1 MLAAMTVLP
10 PQSCWGG
17 SVDTP
22 FSGISC
28 ITHAGSGLGP
38 WYIGH
43 VMHKH
48 CNYLHHTMATLIQI
62 NNNLTPIMLLTGTRG
77 SKVITEGRVQI
88 SLRTQ
93 YPGIETFSGEILC
106 SHSFWLG
113 QEAIVPTKYAGSLTD
128 HVGDCQWKDSWNCYQ
143 TSSHSF
149 TIYELIPGAQW

>member
-43 VMHKH
+43 IMHKTSQLFTPH
-48 CNYLHHTMATLIQI
+48 NGHSHTNNQQLNPDYVTYRNQRVKGHHRRKGSNFTK
-62 NNNLTPIMLLTGTRG
+62 NPVSWYWDFFWGDSMLPR
-77 SKVITEGRVQI
+77 
-88 SLRTQ
+88 
-93 YPGIETFSGEILC
+93 
-106 SHSFWLG
+106 FWLG